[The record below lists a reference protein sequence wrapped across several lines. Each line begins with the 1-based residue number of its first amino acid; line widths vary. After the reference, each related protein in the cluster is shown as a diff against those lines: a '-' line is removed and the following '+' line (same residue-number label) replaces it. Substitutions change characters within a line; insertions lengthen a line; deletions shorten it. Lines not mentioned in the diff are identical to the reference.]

1 MNKFLLNII
10 FLLSLCFTNI
20 NSDYI
25 FFNSD
30 VKDHHCIGFNSSY
43 LNNENTKFMISFNT
57 QAKFTN
63 NSLTLDWVNNSL
75 LSGINLEN
83 ENDKSNFLSIFNEE
97 NISLSPMIQS
107 QFAFSYM
114 NYSLSFT
121 PQSFGN
127 ILLPYSIIDM
137 AFYGLNFDKDISLDT
152 DKSHFQ
158 AVLPITFSHSRNID
172 KYVSNFNIPFK
183 NIRAGVSTKIL
194 MGLALFE
201 TQFTNS
207 VIDSDDDNIKIK
219 GDIKST
225 YSLFDGVY
233 IISEIDS
240 ISSSFEFGSD
250 FGFSGS
256 GLALDFG
263 ISGDYSDNINVGLS
277 FNNIFGTVAW
287 KSSTYEYNMSYELN
301 ISSDQLEEISDYD
314 EVQKDSLNSSII
326 TSESNTAVSQTN
338 TTPYPS
344 YMLLNGNY
352 QYKDFSAAS
361 HILVP
366 FNDIYYKNI
375 QFSAGTAYNKFKKL
389 PLFFWINFDGLDH
402 INWYSGFG
410 LRFKNYDFNF
420 GISQVDGF
428 LNSSK
433 GLSVGLSHSFKF

>member
-10 FLLSLCFTNI
+10 FLISLCFTNI

-207 VIDSDDDNIKIK
+207 VIDSENGNIQIK
-219 GDIKST
+219 GDVKST
-225 YSLFDGVY
+225 YSLFDSKY
-233 IISEIDS
+233 IISEIDTLS
-240 ISSSFEFGSD
+240 GFEFGSD

-326 TSESNTAVSQTN
+326 TSESNISVSQTK

-366 FNDIYYKNI
+366 LNDIYYKNI
-375 QFSAGTAYNKFKKL
+375 QFSIGTAYNKLEKV
-389 PLFFWINFDGLDH
+389 PLFFWINFDGSQH

-433 GLSVGLSHSFKF
+433 GLSIGLSQLFKF